1 MYKLKMGLFL
11 KYSQKIMSL
20 FRSNDTFLIGDLV
33 VVSLRCT
40 GKGRK
45 RRQVTKSGIVVEID
59 SRDPKRVRTD
69 TCPRKFRKVLEI
81 CQCHL
86 TSMIYLN

>member
-1 MYKLKMGLFL
+1 MSSDQLRKN
-11 KYSQKIMSL
+11 SQ
-20 FRSNDTFLIGDLV
+20 IGDLV
-33 VVSLRCT
+33 VVYLRRT

-45 RRQVTKSGIVVEID
+45 RRQVTKSGTVIEVD

-81 CQCHL
+81 CQRRS
-86 TSMIYLN
+86 TSMISNDTELQSERSISQYY